1 MMRNRPIFL
10 WILAVLAVLAV
21 SCGASDGG
29 GPVGGDADGAVEDD
43 ADGPDQVDN
52 AVGESTLDE
61 YADESQEG
69 TTGVLTDGEWVL
81 QVDRKWNG
89 DSGSVQFPSD
99 PLPEEAYEPVNDGD
113 GYLVVFSNGQE
124 SVAVGDTPLLGEQ
137 ASYAD
142 GRREYDLTTGTFA
155 GGRFIVWPGAAGLQA
170 ELTIYGS
177 GVPIISSERG
187 ALTPK
192 P

>member
-1 MMRNRPIFL
+1 MRNRPAF
-10 WILAVLAVLAV
+10 WCILAVLAVFAA
-21 SCGASDGG
+21 SCGARDGG
-29 GPVGGDADGAVEDD
+29 GPVGGDGDATSAGD
-43 ADGPDQVDN
+43 ADDPDQVDD
-52 AVGESTLDE
+52 AVGESTFNE
-61 YADESQEG
+61 NSEESPEG
-69 TTGVLTDGEWVL
+69 STDAPMDGEWVL

-89 DSGSVQFPSD
+89 DAGSVQFPSD
-99 PLPEEAYEPVNDGD
+99 SLPEEAYEPLSDGAA
-113 GYLVVFSNGQE
+113 YRVVFSNELG
-124 SVAVGDTPLLGEQ
+124 SVAVGDTPLSGAQ
-137 ASYAD
+137 VSDAD

-155 GGRFIVWPGAAGLQA
+155 GGRFIVWNGAAGLQA

>member
-1 MMRNRPIFL
+1 MMRNRPICL
-10 WILAVLAVLAV
+10 GILAVLAVLAV
-21 SCGASDGG
+21 SCGARDGG

-69 TTGVLTDGEWVL
+69 TTGVLT
-81 QVDRKWNG
+81 
-89 DSGSVQFPSD
+89 
-99 PLPEEAYEPVNDGD
+99 DGD